1 MPASLP
7 KISFIVCTYSV
18 GGLYD
23 CDHLIIRC
31 LDSIFR
37 QNYPKEKIEVICVD
51 GGSRPQ
57 TFDIL
62 KQYPVIIHHNKK
74 ILPEGRGMGKGQ
86 GVELATGDIIAM
98 VDQDNEL
105 IGDNWILEMI
115 SPFENSKVFGAACIL
130 YAKPGDN
137 PTNRYLALVGGDPFA
152 APFSLDGMLGL
163 GTAKLHDRNNYFA
176 VNMSVKNFFITGGNC
191 FLYRKSAL
199 EKIGGY
205 TKDIDTVWKIIQT
218 ETNIL
223 AVPKIPRT
231 HHAQATSL
239 WRFLLRKLSYARKHF
254 RNKEMRGEVSWLP
267 KDVRGLTKFSQATIS
282 NLLVL
287 PNIPIAVLRFLQS
300 ADPAWL
306 IHPVASFLGTIIYGY
321 AVLTSKASKK

>member
-1 MPASLP
+1 LQDSLP
-7 KISFIVCTYSV
+7 KVSFIICTYSV

-31 LDSIFR
+31 LNSIFR

-51 GGSRPQ
+51 GGSRAH

-62 KQYPVIIHHNKK
+62 KKYPVRVHHNKK
-74 ILPEGRGMGKGQ
+74 TLPEGQGMGKSQ
-86 GVELATGDIIAM
+86 GVELATGEIIAM

-105 IGDNWILEMI
+105 IGDNWLREMI
-115 SPFENSKVFGAACIL
+115 LPFENQNVFGAACIL
-130 YAKPGDN
+130 YAKRSDN
-137 PTNRYLALVGGDPFA
+137 PANRYLALVGGDPFA

-163 GTAKLHDRNNYFA
+163 GTAKLVDCENYSII
-176 VNMSVKNFFITGGNC
+176 NMSLKDFFITGGNC
-191 FLYRKSAL
+191 FLYRRSAL

-218 ETNIL
+218 ETNVL

-254 RNKEMRGEVSWLP
+254 KNKALQGEVSWLP
-267 KDVRGLTKFSQATIS
+267 KDARSFTKFFQATIS

-287 PNIPIAVLRFLQS
+287 PNVPIAVLRFLQS

-306 IHPVASFLGTIIYGY
+306 IHPIASLLGTIIYIY
-321 AVLTSKASKK
+321 AVFTSRVSKK